1 MRTILNKNENYSQL
15 LEVVM
20 SELIIVI
27 LASLAAGLLSLSV
40 ALVLLSS
47 KKLSEKLVKY
57 GTPFAAGVLL
67 IIGFRDLLPEGIEE
81 EGIQVLN
88 ATLGAVIIFFLIEK
102 GFSSFHHHHEE
113 DKPKDNNTQ
122 GWLFVIGDVFH
133 NLIDGISLGGAFLLG
148 RETGLLATFALISH
162 DIPLEVGEFG
172 NQLRVGFT
180 KKQTIIRNIVSGST
194 TVIGAVLTFQIGGDL
209 NIPMGYLYGGIAGFF
224 IYIALSDIVPTIHTS
239 EKSRYGLQT
248 GFLLVGLIFGGT
260 VSALAHEYIDVTHNH
275 ELHEDE
281 HSEHSHALLE
291 VNSSLP
297 VPEIS
302 INVEEDKKSGYNL
315 FLTTQNF
322 TFNPDNASSEHVD
335 GEGHAHLYINGKKIT
350 RLYSKAYYLGDFEK
364 GSYTIVVELSSND
377 HSILSKNGNPIQASF
392 ELVVGE
398 HGDHDDHDEEGHHD
412 EETNLTDENLSDNIS
427 SELLPAYEALGC
439 TTILKNLNELEIYT
453 VAIER
458 PFPGEIISG
467 DYLVTGCSSAFEG
480 TVVWQLLDIY
490 GNSVGSG
497 FTNGGSFSVD
507 KFEFYLET
515 EIFNNGKYFLEVY
528 ETDPSDG
535 ESSLKLDGTTI
546 PIYINNEI
554 ITSTTTIDV
563 EVEKFSLSVAEG
575 IPEELQIIEV
585 KLGTKAIIEI
595 NSSVNT
601 ELHIHGYDLY
611 IDIQKDN
618 TQELAFDFN
627 IAGEFEIEDHNSG
640 YEVARIRV
648 NP

>member
-180 KKQTIIRNIVSGST
+180 KKQTIIRNIISGST

-275 ELHEDE
+275 ELHDE
-281 HSEHSHALLE
+281 
-291 VNSSLP
+291 
-297 VPEIS
+297 
-302 INVEEDKKSGYNL
+302 EED
-315 FLTTQNF
+315 
-322 TFNPDNASSEHVD
+322 H
-335 GEGHAHLYINGKKIT
+335 
-350 RLYSKAYYLGDFEK
+350 
-364 GSYTIVVELSSND
+364 
-377 HSILSKNGNPIQASF
+377 
-392 ELVVGE
+392 
-398 HGDHDDHDEEGHHD
+398 HDEEEDHHDEEEDHHD
-412 EETNLTDENLSDNIS
+412 EETSPINENSSDNIS
-427 SELLPAYEALGC
+427 PELLPANE
-439 TTILKNLNELEIYT
+439 TT
-453 VAIER
+453 
-458 PFPGEIISG
+458 
-467 DYLVTGCSSAFEG
+467 
-480 TVVWQLLDIY
+480 
-490 GNSVGSG
+490 
-497 FTNGGSFSVD
+497 
-507 KFEFYLET
+507 
-515 EIFNNGKYFLEVY
+515 
-528 ETDPSDG
+528 
-535 ESSLKLDGTTI
+535 
-546 PIYINNEI
+546 
-554 ITSTTTIDV
+554 TSTSTVDV
-563 EVEKFSLSVAEG
+563 EVKKFNLSITEG
-575 IPEELQIIEV
+575 VPEELQIIEV

-595 NSSVNT
+595 NSLVNT